1 MLRILLFWSDDQALS
16 TALWIKV
23 ILSVSWKQTVGLFH
37 ILLHILPIRCKSQ
50 CCCGKSA
57 SLQCNSR
64 HISKTYVIPDIFHI
78 PYSCLQVRKHYPP
91 ECKYMRSLMKST
103 ARTTCHEV
111 TSAWLCTWVPWWQR
125 CEWHLCLCQRET
137 CQPTQGSRHRT
148 NKSGRNKERELI

>member
-1 MLRILLFWSDDQALS
+1 MICPSLVIDISAKGQHMPNAQDSVVLESWPGPEHS
-16 TALWIKV
+16 TLDKGYTI
-23 ILSVSWKQTVGLFH
+23 
-37 ILLHILPIRCKSQ
+37 CKLKTD
-50 CCCGKSA
+50 CGKSA

-137 CQPTQGSRHRT
+137 CQPTRGSRHRT